1 MNKNWWIS
9 CNKFTI
15 TVMTDSND
23 KIFFTAPIAR
33 KFQGQHLNSLLK
45 WAEKFGELKYKR
57 NDNIDKE
64 TSR

>member
-45 WAEKFGELKYKR
+45 WQKNLE
-57 NDNIDKE
+57 N
-64 TSR
+64 